1 MNNRKHGCDLK
12 KRLAI
17 IGHGSQGLAWSQNL
31 SRQGWEIAFYL
42 RAGSASA
49 HKVTTGLA
57 LSIDDPKLKEEE
69 LVALLIPDEQHPAFL
84 EKYEEK
90 LSPKALVILAHGY
103 SYEAFQFETL
113 YPKRGFALCA
123 PKAIASELS
132 KRAARGAQLA
142 GVWHL
147 NKQAQTFE
155 DTLKTL
161 MHDLGLTYTL
171 NASFEAETK
180 ADLFSEQTLLCSLLP
195 YGAAKAFQ
203 HLVDRGISRELAF
216 IECWMEMK
224 LIADTLVSMG
234 PLEFFNLI
242 SPNALIGGHQASKKL
257 LGAEFDKGLEELYTQ
272 INDGSFYKTCRQT
285 NAETVRSEISRD
297 WGQSDLQKTF
307 EELKKLVQD

>member
-1 MNNRKHGCDLK
+1 MK

-42 RAGSASA
+42 RSGSLSA
-49 HKVTTGLA
+49 DQVKTGQA
-57 LSIDDPKLKEEE
+57 LSLDDPKLKDEE
-69 LVALLIPDEQHPAFL
+69 LVALLIPDEQHSPFL
-84 EKYEEK
+84 ETYEAK
-90 LSPKALVILAHGY
+90 LSPKALIILAHGY
-103 SYEAFQFETL
+103 SYEAFQFETR

-123 PKAIASELS
+123 PKAIASELA

-147 NKQAQTFE
+147 NQQAQLFE
-155 DTLKTL
+155 NDLKVL
-161 MHDLGLTYTL
+161 MNDLGLTYTL

-195 YGAAKAFQ
+195 NGAAKAFQ

-242 SPNALIGGHQASKKL
+242 SPNALIGGHKASQKL
-257 LGAEFDKGLEELYTQ
+257 LGPEFNKGLEDLYNQ
-272 INDGSFYKTCRQT
+272 IDDGSFYKTCRQT
-285 NAETVRSEISRD
+285 NTETVRGEIRRN